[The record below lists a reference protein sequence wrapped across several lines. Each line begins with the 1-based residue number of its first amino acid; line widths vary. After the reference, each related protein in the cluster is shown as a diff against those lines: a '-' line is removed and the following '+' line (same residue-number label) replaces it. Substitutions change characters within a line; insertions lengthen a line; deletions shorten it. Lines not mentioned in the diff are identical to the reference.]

1 MCIHIDKTCKNA
13 TINKTSANILMKSR
27 KAGSELRKSLSIFI
41 NAIYFSIIAV
51 PEKSNFLFLWYKT
64 LCQTQKNTY
73 EFLLYCWNH
82 VCNVNEWFLV
92 CCINCE
98 LRVCTQKMVH
108 DYCNKKC
115 KTIAACGRLLMALYV
130 ISSLQFKIFTLI
142 QTLKSLLE
150 FKNALRIS
158 FSFKI

>member
-1 MCIHIDKTCKNA
+1 M
-13 TINKTSANILMKSR
+13 R
-27 KAGSELRKSLSIFI
+27 SIFPLLRYQRNLI
-41 NAIYFSIIAV
+41 FYFCD
-51 PEKSNFLFLWYKT
+51 NKT
-64 LCQTQKNTY
+64 LCQTQKNTH

-82 VCNVNEWFLV
+82 VCNINEWFLV

-98 LRVCTQKMVH
+98 FRVCTHKMVR

-115 KTIAACGRLLMALYV
+115 KTTAACGRLLMALYV
-130 ISSLQFKIFTLI
+130 ISFLQFKIFTLI

-158 FSFKI
+158 FSFKT